1 MSVPFAEHPKYNGAH
16 PCPKCQGPSHW
27 TALDPAKRTIKI
39 ECPVCRGVPDELRQ
53 PGYEVAKVVRVKQ
66 LETGKK

>member
-1 MSVPFAEHPKYNGAH
+1 MSVPFSEHPKYNGAH

-39 ECPVCRGVPDELRQ
+39 ECPVCGEFQTNYGNPAMRWP
-53 PGYEVAKVVRVKQ
+53 K
-66 LETGKK
+66 